1 MSAET
6 PAAAGQFTRRRLQFR
21 AWRGGRPFWA
31 GLFIA
36 LGGLPIA
43 YFPYANLQ
51 IGHLTLA
58 MATTAGSGSLI
69 IGVLLVVLGV
79 SLWFQKHIRV
89 FAGVAAILLAL
100 VSIPVSNLGG
110 FLIGFLLALVG
121 GAMAVSWVPG
131 EPPQAEPP
139 LEGKGTD
146 GAPQGA
152 VPGTAAGDAAFP
164 GFPGPGTQASG
175 PAVPGPRGGMDDGE
189 PSQAFMAPG
198 AHDLSG
204 TSPANGANG
213 RHSAG

>member
-6 PAAAGQFTRRRLQFR
+6 PAVPGRDEHYLRVLRRHFR
-21 AWRGGRPFWA
+21 AWRGARPFWA
-31 GLFIA
+31 GLFVI

-58 MATTAGSGSLI
+58 MSTTAGAGSLI

-79 SLWFQKHIRV
+79 SLWFQKHVRT

-110 FLIGFLLALVG
+110 FLIGFLFALVG
-121 GAMAVSWVPG
+121 GAMAVAWAPGVPP
-131 EPPQAEPP
+131 EPQPAQEATV
-139 LEGKGTD
+139 KQD
-146 GAPQGA
+146 GAPEGV
-152 VPGTAAGDAAFP
+152 VPA
-164 GFPGPGTQASG
+164 QAD
-175 PAVPGPRGGMDDGE
+175 PVDE
-189 PSQAFMAPG
+189 PN
-198 AHDLSG
+198 DLSG

>member
-6 PAAAGQFTRRRLQFR
+6 PAASGQFTRRRLQFR
-21 AWRGGRPFWA
+21 AWRGQRPFWA
-31 GLFIA
+31 GLFVI

-58 MATTAGSGSLI
+58 MATTAGAGSLI

-79 SLWFQKHIRV
+79 SLWFQKHVRV

-100 VSIPVSNLGG
+100 VSIPVSNIGG
-110 FLIGFLLALVG
+110 FLIGFLLSLVG
-121 GAMAVSWVPG
+121 GAMAVSWAPG
-131 EPPQAEPP
+131 EPPAQEPVKAASADP
-139 LEGKGTD
+139 AGTPAGVDPEVATPEDSGTTVLEPVKGPAD
-146 GAPQGA
+146 GP
-152 VPGTAAGDAAFP
+152 VAGD
-164 GFPGPGTQASG
+164 
-175 PAVPGPRGGMDDGE
+175 E
-189 PSQAFMAPG
+189 PN
-198 AHDLSG
+198 DLSG

>member
-6 PAAAGQFTRRRLQFR
+6 PAVSGQFAHRRTQFA
-21 AWRGGRPFWA
+21 AWRGTRPFWA
-31 GLFIA
+31 GLFVM

-58 MATTAGSGSLI
+58 MQTAGGSSSLI
-69 IGVLLVVLGV
+69 IGVLLVVLGFT
-79 SLWFQKHIRV
+79 LWFQKHVRT

-100 VSIPVSNLGG
+100 VSIPLSNLGG
-110 FLIGFLLALVG
+110 FLIGFLLSLVG

-131 EPPQAEPP
+131 PSAESEPAE
-139 LEGKGTD
+139 LQMTG
-146 GAPQGA
+146 
-152 VPGTAAGDAAFP
+152 AGDAPDAADP
-164 GFPGPGTQASG
+164 DTTILKP
-175 PAVPGPRGGMDDGE
+175 VVGE
-189 PSQAFMAPG
+189 PN
-198 AHDLSG
+198 DLSG

>member
-6 PAAAGQFTRRRLQFR
+6 PAATGQFTRRRLQFR
-21 AWRGGRPFWA
+21 AWRGARPFWA
-31 GLFIA
+31 GLFVA

-58 MATTAGSGSLI
+58 MATTAGAGSLI
-69 IGVLLVVLGV
+69 IGVLLIVLGV
-79 SLWFQKHIRV
+79 SLWFQKHVRV

-110 FLIGFLLALVG
+110 FLIGFLLALTG

-131 EPPQAEPP
+131 QPPQAEPP
-139 LEGKGTD
+139 VEGKGT
-146 GAPQGA
+146 
-152 VPGTAAGDAAFP
+152 GDAPEGALP
-164 GFPGPGTQASG
+164 AAPVPDATVPQPRDGVEGGGPS
-175 PAVPGPRGGMDDGE
+175 PAV
-189 PSQAFMAPG
+189 QALEEN
-198 AHDLSG
+198 DLSG

>member
-6 PAAAGQFTRRRLQFR
+6 PAVPGRDEHNLRVIRRHFR
-21 AWRGGRPFWA
+21 AWRGERPFWA
-31 GLFIA
+31 GLFVI

-58 MATTAGSGSLI
+58 MSTTAGAGSLI

-79 SLWFQKHIRV
+79 SLWFQKHVRT

-121 GAMAVSWVPG
+121 GAMAVSWAP
-131 EPPQAEPP
+131 
-139 LEGKGTD
+139 
-146 GAPQGA
+146 GAPPEAQPAKEATVAQDDAPEGA
-152 VPGTAAGDAAFP
+152 VPAPRDA
-164 GFPGPGTQASG
+164 
-175 PAVPGPRGGMDDGE
+175 VDE
-189 PSQAFMAPG
+189 PN
-198 AHDLSG
+198 DLSG